1 MYVLDQS
8 GLASQGNIKVQGPS
22 SNFQALH
29 TDLRVSCGDQAFV
42 NRFVILRP
50 QVEEC
55 FSNSVYRGKCVVP
68 HLPSPFNLVPWEKF
82 IFHTLGLGSPIN
94 RLPVNFVPTIRLLS
108 CLPQIYIVSGN
119 SGPKKLRAQKCVFT
133 FKVRHSGGLPL
144 LWDGITSLTTNPLEW
159 PWELPSIGGN
169 DWGWCLDFPDTNF
182 PSQVLTY
189 HESAGVQPSDF
200 LEAQS
205 WAFLVLPMTPATTIA
220 TLPKGTGFT
229 GHRKE
234 LECLVSG
241 SASGQQ
247 LFGSAYKSLIASD
260 VEQQAQ
266 GARDDVYASS
276 GLVDAS
282 VLASIKRK
290 RVQAICSLESVDILL
305 EKRVVEM
312 PFFTMRI
319 RVTVRSHAE
328 LIELSIQAALREIG
342 VQAETL
348 PRLPIESVIAGAGA
362 AALPNVA
369 SEVLRHA
376 RQSRAYFL
384 EMLQLEKDVNG
395 DVVQVS
401 DMRSMES

>member
-1 MYVLDQS
+1 M
-8 GLASQGNIKVQGPS
+8 
-22 SNFQALH
+22 
-29 TDLRVSCGDQAFV
+29 
-42 NRFVILRP
+42 
-50 QVEEC
+50 
-55 FSNSVYRGKCVVP
+55 
-68 HLPSPFNLVPWEKF
+68 
-82 IFHTLGLGSPIN
+82 
-94 RLPVNFVPTIRLLS
+94 
-108 CLPQIYIVSGN
+108 
-119 SGPKKLRAQKCVFT
+119 
-133 FKVRHSGGLPL
+133 
-144 LWDGITSLTTNPLEW
+144 
-159 PWELPSIGGN
+159 
-169 DWGWCLDFPDTNF
+169 
-182 PSQVLTY
+182 LTY

-205 WAFLVLPMTPATTIA
+205 WAFLVLPMTSATTIA
-220 TLPKGTGFT
+220 TLPKGTGFA
-229 GHRKE
+229 GYRKE

-260 VEQQAQ
+260 VEQQAKK
-266 GARDDVYASS
+266 AKDDVFASS
-276 GLVDAS
+276 ELVDAS

-290 RVQAICSLESVDILL
+290 RVHNICSLESVDILP

-362 AALPNVA
+362 ATLPNVA

-376 RQSRAYFL
+376 HQSRAYFL
-384 EMLQLEKDVNG
+384 EMLQMEKDVNG

-401 DMRSMES
+401 DMNSMESLGAWHCSVSWWRARDVLNHSFFFWGGGDWFGRFAG